1 MSRTKYTQQT
11 GEPVTHEDYLE
22 LEASQIWE
30 RLGAHVSRY
39 GYDATAEGLQ
49 RVGAAYA
56 LLLDAPISRAA
67 RFDLRV
73 MRQSILVRIDL
84 LDRQANLRFA
94 GMATREEHLETLGA
108 LSEACEFRAAIDTV
122 LAHRE
127 HG

>member
-1 MSRTKYTQQT
+1 MSRTNTAQP

-22 LEASQIWE
+22 LEASKVWE
-30 RLGAHVSRY
+30 RIGAHVSRC
-39 GYDATAEGLQ
+39 GYDGTARGLT

-56 LLLDAPISRAA
+56 LILDAPISRAA

-94 GMATREEHLETLGA
+94 GMCTREEHLETLGA
-108 LSEACEFRAAIDTV
+108 LSEAREFLAAIDTV

>member
-1 MSRTKYTQQT
+1 MSRTKYTAQP
-11 GEPVTHEDYLE
+11 GEPTTHEDYLE

-30 RLGAHVSRY
+30 RIGAHVSRY
-39 GYDATAEGLQ
+39 GYDATARGLQ

-94 GMATREEHLETLGA
+94 GMCTREEHLETLGA
-108 LSEACEFRAAIDTV
+108 LSEACEFRTAIDTV